1 MRNIRLKISYD
12 GTRYQ
17 GWQRQKDVESTI
29 QGKLEHILTKMT
41 GEEVEIHGSGRTDAG
56 VHARAQVANFKTEC
70 RMTTEEIKEYLNA
83 YLPLD
88 IAVTEVKGASE
99 RFHSRLN
106 VVGKRYI
113 YRVWNSTEHNV
124 FERNYVYPFVGN
136 LNLEKMR
143 KAAEILM
150 EHMIFRASVAEK

>member
-1 MRNIRLKISYD
+1 
-12 GTRYQ
+12 
-17 GWQRQKDVESTI
+17 
-29 QGKLEHILTKMT
+29 
-41 GEEVEIHGSGRTDAG
+41 SGRTDAG

-70 RMTTEEIKEYLNA
+70 RMTTEEIKEYVNA

-88 IAVTEVKGASE
+88 IAVTEVKEASE

-150 EHMIFRASVAEK
+150 GTHDFQSFCGRKMKKKSTVRTIR